1 MTRTVRIL
9 ASLLAFVLLISLS
22 ACIGPVQPAESSQTE
37 PVSSSD
43 QPASAAESA
52 SEPSNSDEPDAS
64 LPPEDESSEDV
75 SVPVSDDPKF
85 AEFLSALEA
94 TNDLYTE
101 GPENIVRVFMDPEL
115 LNPGED
121 RASWKAAS
129 EKTGVCYAMGTLTAG
144 GRTYT
149 AYAQED
155 FLLYGENDLNTDT
168 FPTYCKV
175 EKFQTDDP
183 EPYGLLE
190 PVYEILSGW
199 KELLRAACGRL
210 MKQEGAAWAEEEG
223 VPYGEEGYAV
233 TNQETGERLFL
244 RKDFYGNVY
253 VGLEFLDGTGSRT
266 AYAQLS
272 PPEDESF
279 ELIGFDAGQTVPA
292 GRFKPFARDL
302 KEASDALLGTN
313 G

>member
-1 MTRTVRIL
+1 MTRTIRIL

-52 SEPSNSDEPDAS
+52 SEPSEPDTS

-94 TNDLYTE
+94 ANDLYAE

-129 EKTGVCYAMGTLTAG
+129 EKTGACYAMGTLSVG
-144 GRTYT
+144 GRNYT

-168 FPTYCKV
+168 FPTNCKV
-175 EKFQTDDP
+175 EPFQTDDP
-183 EPYGLLE
+183 EPYGLLK

-199 KELLRAACGRL
+199 KGLFRAACERL

-266 AYAQLS
+266 AYAQFS
-272 PPEDESF
+272 PPEEESF
-279 ELIGFDAGQTVPA
+279 EPVGFDASQTVPA
-292 GRFKPFARDL
+292 GRFRPFVRDL